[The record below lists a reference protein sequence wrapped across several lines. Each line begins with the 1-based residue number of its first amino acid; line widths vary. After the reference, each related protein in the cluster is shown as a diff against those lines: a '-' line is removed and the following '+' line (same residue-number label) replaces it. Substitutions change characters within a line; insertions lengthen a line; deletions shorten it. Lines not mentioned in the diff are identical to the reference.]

1 MKRLSSRRTT
11 RYAALLLALVVGAVV
26 VVASAQATPTKKNVN
41 AYVFQAKD
49 PSNCTQPLVGTC
61 FEVLVQNDNSSNVTL
76 GSTNVTAP
84 TGWAVN
90 SAAVSD
96 ASGHNWNA
104 CGGDGTTCGSGSVV
118 QLRANT
124 SGDSLTA
131 GQTVTA
137 FADVTTNCTA
147 SGNAALWS
155 QETKQANNFSGQP
168 GNDFLGKN
176 LDLNPLGGFT
186 TNSISS
192 PVILTDTPTVTFTAT
207 ALDTCGQT
215 KATGTKPG
223 AVAYTGAS
231 PYSSSVTA
239 QGLTGVHRPLG
250 FTWGSGTGTGSVTVS
265 PTVSQFN
272 NQFTVA
278 DTTTGISATSLSNKD
293 DNSNTFDVFAF
304 LCTSTNTCHL
314 NNGSKNTTIDAPTP
328 TGTDFLG
335 LGFDDQLNDSLC
347 AGSRVTGASVAVIA
361 PSVDLGSADGFYQVT
376 FTYTKQITGSGPASG
391 FVACYTQDE
400 GQNWI
405 VLQPCSKTQPAPCV
419 ANQSR
424 TTGGALKFIIDF
436 PVGVTDPGLVP
447 HH

>member
-168 GNDFLGKN
+168 GNDFLAKN
-176 LDLNPLGGFT
+176 LDLNPLGSFT
-186 TNSISS
+186 TNSITG
-192 PVILTDTPTVTFTAT
+192 PVILSETPTVTFTVHAF
-207 ALDTCGQT
+207 DTCGQP
-215 KATGTKPG
+215 KVTGGSG
-223 AVAYTGAS
+223 AVGYTGAA
-231 PYSSSVTA
+231 PYHSSVTTH
-239 QGLTGVHRPLG
+239 GLTGV
-250 FTWGSGTGTGSVTVS
+250 GSLSLAWNASTGIGSVTVS

-272 NQFTVA
+272 NQFIET
-278 DTTTGISATSLSNKD
+278 DTTTGISAASQSNRAD
-293 DNSNTFDVFAF
+293 NTFDVFAF
-304 LCTSTNTCHL
+304 LCTSSNTCHL

-328 TGTDFLG
+328 TGSDFLG
-335 LGFDDQLNDSLC
+335 LGFDDQLNDSGC
-347 AGSRVTGASVAVIA
+347 ATGTRVSGASIAVIA
-361 PSVDLGSADGFYQVT
+361 PSADLGLSDGFYQVT